1 MRRVLFAL
9 AALAIMAISATSA
22 RAYFFG
28 GWPETCVEMNN
39 MVEAS
44 QFGSGAVGIYER
56 AFGDGAEAACQN
68 DHRNDIQ
75 RAFAWAVSAAPT
87 EWSMHELF
95 RNNTSGVEYELEH
108 TSGESPEIW
117 ARGKYFGDSYTF
129 NCDLVDRYSTVRL
142 LVESAKSRQRIWA
155 LSPRSEPP
163 FAAVGKA
170 DQADPFIRACHLSET
185 ASVIFRAQR

>member
-1 MRRVLFAL
+1 MRRVLLTFAVL
-9 AALAIMAISATSA
+9 AVLTIGATSA

-28 GWPETCVEMNN
+28 GWPETCLEMND

-44 QFGSGAVGIYER
+44 QYGSGAVGIYQR

-68 DHRNDIQ
+68 DHRDDIR
-75 RAFAWAVSAAPT
+75 RAFAWAISTAPA

-117 ARGKYFGDSYTF
+117 ARGRHLGDRYSF
-129 NCDLVDRYSTVRL
+129 NCDLVDRYSTVRYWINPPGQGSGFGP
-142 LVESAKSRQRIWA
+142 ESSVRAA
-155 LSPRSEPP
+155 
-163 FAAVGKA
+163 FASVGKA
-170 DQADPFIRACHLSET
+170 DQADPFIRSCHLLRRL
-185 ASVIFRAQR
+185 V